1 MFSLKSRKNS
11 FRLLLPKEFICPE
24 IEEKYTEILKS
35 KNSFFVT
42 PIDFLNESIQRV
54 QVLGFTNGTTQAQQ
68 QSSFGSK
75 PLIDQT
81 RKKENAFLYPRSDY
95 SYRSES
101 SPLAL
106 IDRTLNIEF
115 RHTLGYLNYFLLFE
129 NFWYQFSRDRKYSEL
144 NYNFNV
150 DIFNERGSIY
160 SRIVL
165 NDPLVN
171 SMDMLDFDFTQ
182 PIAQS
187 GTFKVEFKYNNFDF
201 QFLEIEA
208 YDMDINPMNV
218 ENV

>member
-201 QFLEIEA
+201 QFLEIEDS
-208 YDMDINPMNV
+208 DMDINPMNV